1 MLTAIK
7 HKLLTLL
14 QLLLVIIFILFEEVI
29 WEGVAYPV
37 YRYVHSLK
45 ILQRVEAKLQAVN
58 RYVILVIFMVM
69 LVFVETFGL
78 YAGYMF
84 VSGHVLTGLALYL
97 SKIPIAAFTFWMFR
111 VTESKLMRFGWF
123 RWLYGKIMAF
133 IDWLKALEIYQKTM
147 KRLKALKQ
155 RTKAFFRAVK
165 IRYFSK
171 ESPFVQRLKR
181 LYRTIKAAL
190 KRG

>member
-1 MLTAIK
+1 MLTVIK

-69 LVFVETFGL
+69 LVFVEAFGL

-133 IDWLKALEIYQKTM
+133 IDWLKALEIYRKTM
-147 KRLKALKQ
+147 QRIKALKQ

-171 ESPFVQRLKR
+171 ESPFVQRLKN